1 MKNRGMRKWN
11 TEMLNIEYSMLN
23 VEVEGKKGCNVQ
35 IPTINNVHDYFP
47 KEACSLKPAAVF
59 TSIYPYSAS

>member
-11 TEMLNIEYSMLN
+11 TEMLNIGYSMLN

-47 KEACSLKPAAVF
+47 KEACSLKPAA
-59 TSIYPYSAS
+59 